1 MFIKLRPT
9 VWLAMAVIAS
19 LSVPVMSVRAE
30 ETIDT
35 FARAHLKSSQEAA
48 DSSNGTN
55 GTNGAGSSSAKGAK
69 SEVPPELLFIHGVDD
84 TTVAYLRVDGRFGY
98 SVSDGD
104 RFGDWQVVKIGSDF
118 VDVAR
123 GGKPSRLLL
132 PNAMGPVQAN
142 SARLGASGRR
152 NGEDF

>member
-1 MFIKLRPT
+1 MSTKLRLT
-9 VWLAMAVIAS
+9 AGFATAAMLS
-19 LSVPVMSVRAE
+19 LPITPARAA

-48 DSSNGTN
+48 DAQRATAEDARQPA
-55 GTNGAGSSSAKGAK
+55 TGATPDVS
-69 SEVPPELLFIHGVDD
+69 PELLFIHGVDD

-104 RFGDWQVVKIGSDF
+104 RFGDWRVVKIGRDY

-123 GGKPSRLLL
+123 GGKPRRLLL
-132 PNAMGPVQAN
+132 PNAMGPTRAG
-142 SARLGASGRR
+142 SARQGSPGRR
-152 NGEDF
+152 NGDDF

>member
-9 VWLAMAVIAS
+9 VWLTMAVMAS
-19 LSVPVMSVRAE
+19 LSMPAMSVRAE

-48 DSSNGTN
+48 DS
-55 GTNGAGSSSAKGAK
+55 NGATTGSDSSSAKGGANAD
-69 SEVPPELLFIHGVDD
+69 VPPELLFIHGVDD

-123 GGKPSRLLL
+123 GGKPSRLFL